1 MDEQAPVPAP
11 IVPSPTPMPPMSKKG
26 MGMWLWVIIAVVV
39 VVAYAVFAAYA
50 DMWPFSQSVAPSASP
65 SPTASATVDT
75 TGWQTYT
82 NTQYG
87 IELKLPP
94 IWSGYQV
101 TVIQY
106 PNWKTLCFDVHQA
119 GEQGYCIFQLV
130 IFTPAQYQAT
140 EVSQPTVPA
149 PIARNDSYVIVADY
163 NTEGGGQFSDFQT
176 ARAKEVP
183 EILTTFKLTK

>member
-1 MDEQAPVPAP
+1 
-11 IVPSPTPMPPMSKKG
+11 MSKKG